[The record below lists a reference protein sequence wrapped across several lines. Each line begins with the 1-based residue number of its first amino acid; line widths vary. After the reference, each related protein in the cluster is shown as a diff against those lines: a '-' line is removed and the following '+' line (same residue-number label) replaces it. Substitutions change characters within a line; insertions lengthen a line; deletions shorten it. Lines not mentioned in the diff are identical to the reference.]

1 MSSGQASTLRRT
13 ALYAQHLALGG
24 RMVPFVGWEMPVQ
37 YKGIVE
43 EHHAVRQ
50 RTGLFDV
57 SHMGRLELT
66 GPDAASFLRGLVTY
80 DIARLEVGK
89 GHYGLVCQ
97 EDGGIL
103 DDVYVFR
110 LAPAGGGSASAE
122 GGRPLASGG
131 EQRFLM
137 VANSANA
144 DRIRDWAQ
152 RHLRPSLRATVED
165 RQPETV
171 MMALQGPDAHRYLAR
186 LVPSLAEGLGRQ
198 RAAEVSLAG
207 VTVFFS
213 RTGYTGED
221 GFEIILPSAAGVIL
235 WKWFVEHGVQPCG
248 LGARDSLR
256 LEAALPLYGNDI
268 DTTTNPFEAG
278 LGWVVTFDDGADF
291 VGREAFLRIREAGVQ
306 RHLACLKAE
315 ERGVIRPG
323 HAVLHSGR
331 RVSELTSG
339 GFSPTLGVS
348 IGMAYLPTEL
358 ASVGTELQVDVRGRP
373 LRAQVV
379 KRPFYKRPKAG

>member
-1 MSSGQASTLRRT
+1 MSTGQASTLRRT

-24 RMVPFVGWEMPVQ
+24 RMVPFAGWEMPVQ

-50 RTGLFDV
+50 RVGLFDV
-57 SHMGRLELT
+57 SHMGRLEVT
-66 GPDAASFLRGLVTY
+66 GPDAASFLRSLVTY
-80 DIARLEVGK
+80 DIARLEVGE
-89 GHYGLVCQ
+89 GHYALVCQ

-110 LAPAGGGSASAE
+110 LAPAGGGSASGE

-131 EQRFLM
+131 DERFLM
-137 VANSANA
+137 VVNSANA
-144 DRIRDWAQ
+144 DRVRDWAHE
-152 RHLRPSLRATVED
+152 HLTPSLRAAVED
-165 RQPETV
+165 RQAETV
-171 MMALQGPDAHRYLAR
+171 MLALQGPDAQRYLAR
-186 LVPSLAEGLGRQ
+186 LVPPLVEGLRP
-198 RAAEVSLAG
+198 RRCAEVSLAG

-221 GFEIILPSAAGVIL
+221 GVEIILPSEAGVTL
-235 WKWFVEHGVQPCG
+235 WEWFVEYGVQPCG

-256 LEAALPLYGNDI
+256 LEVALALYGNDI

-291 VGREAFLRIREAGVQ
+291 VGREALLPIREAGVQ
-306 RHLACLKAE
+306 RHLICLKAQ
-315 ERGVIRPG
+315 ERGVMRAGYPI
-323 HAVLHSGR
+323 LHSGR

-379 KRPFYKRPKAG
+379 QRPFYKRPKAG

>member
-1 MSSGQASTLRRT
+1 MSSGQPVTLRRT
-13 ALYAQHLALGG
+13 ALYNQHLALGG
-24 RMVPFVGWEMPVQ
+24 RMVPFAGWEMPVQ

-50 RTGLFDV
+50 RVGLFDV
-57 SHMGRLELT
+57 SHMGRLEVT
-66 GPDAASFLRGLVTY
+66 GPDAASFLRSLVTY
-80 DIARLEVGK
+80 DIAGLEVGK

-110 LAPAGGGSASAE
+110 LADE
-122 GGRPLASGG
+122 
-131 EQRFLM
+131 RFLM
-137 VANSANA
+137 VVNSANA
-144 DRIRDWAQ
+144 DKIGDWIRQ
-152 RHLRPSLRATVED
+152 HLRSSLRVAVED
-165 RQPETV
+165 RQAQTV
-171 MMALQGPDAHRYLAR
+171 MVALQGPDAQRYLAR

-198 RAAEVSLAG
+198 RGAEVSLAG

-221 GFEIILPSAAGVIL
+221 GVEIILPSGAGVIL
-235 WKWFVEHGVQPCG
+235 WQWFAEHGVQPCG

-268 DTTTNPFEAG
+268 DATTNPFEAG
-278 LGWVVTFDDGADF
+278 LGWVVTLDDGADF
-291 VGREAFLRIREAGVQ
+291 IGREALLRIREAGVQ
-306 RHLACLKAE
+306 RQLVCLKAQ
-315 ERGVIRPG
+315 ERGVMRVG
-323 HAVLHSGR
+323 HPILHSGR

-348 IGMAYLPTEL
+348 IGMGYLPTEL
-358 ASVGTELQVDVRGRP
+358 ASVGTELDVDVRGKP

-379 KRPFYKRPKAG
+379 KRPFYKRTKAG

>member
-1 MSSGQASTLRRT
+1 MSSGQALTLRRT
-13 ALYAQHLALGG
+13 PLYAQHVALGG
-24 RMVPFVGWEMPVQ
+24 RMVPFAGWEMPVQ

-50 RTGLFDV
+50 RVGLFDV
-57 SHMGRLELT
+57 SHMGRLEVT
-66 GPDAASFLRGLVTY
+66 GPDAAPFLRSLVTY
-80 DIARLEVGK
+80 DIAGLAVGES
-89 GHYGLVCQ
+89 HYALVCR

-110 LAPAGGGSASAE
+110 PAPAE

-131 EQRFLM
+131 DERFLM
-137 VANSANA
+137 VVNSANA
-144 DRIRDWAQ
+144 DRIRNWVQ
-152 RHLRPSLRATVED
+152 RHLPPSLRATVED
-165 RQPETV
+165 RQAGTV
-171 MMALQGPDAHRYLAR
+171 MLALQGPDAQRYLAR

-198 RAAEVSLAG
+198 RGAEVSLAG

-221 GFEIILPSAAGVIL
+221 GVEIILPSAAGVIL

-268 DTTTNPFEAG
+268 DATTNPFEAG
-278 LGWVVTFDDGADF
+278 LGWVVSFDDGADF
-291 VGREAFLRIREAGVQ
+291 IGREALLRIREAGVQ
-306 RHLACLKAE
+306 RHLTCLKAQD
-315 ERGVIRPG
+315 RGVMRAGYPI
-323 HAVLHSGR
+323 LHSGR

-348 IGMAYLPTEL
+348 IGMAYLQPEL
-358 ASVGTELQVDVRGRP
+358 AAAGTELEVDVRGRP

-379 KRPFYKRPKAG
+379 QRPFYRRPKAG

>member
-1 MSSGQASTLRRT
+1 MSNGQAPTLRRT
-13 ALYAQHLALGG
+13 PLYAQHVALGG
-24 RMVPFVGWEMPVQ
+24 RMIPFVGWEMPVQ

-50 RTGLFDV
+50 RVGLFDV
-57 SHMGRLELT
+57 SHMGRLEVT
-66 GPDAASFLRGLVTY
+66 GPDAAPFLRSLVTY
-80 DIARLEVGK
+80 DIARLAVGE
-89 GHYGLVCQ
+89 GHYALVCQ

-131 EQRFLM
+131 DERFLM
-137 VANSANA
+137 VVNSANA

-152 RHLRPSLRATVED
+152 RHLAPSLRATVED
-165 RQPETV
+165 PQAETV
-171 MMALQGPDAHRYLAR
+171 MLALQGPDAQRYLAR
-186 LVPSLAEGLGRQ
+186 LMPSLAEGLGRQ

-221 GFEIILPSAAGVIL
+221 GVEIILPSAAGVIL

-268 DTTTNPFEAG
+268 DATTNPFEAG
-278 LGWVVTFDDGADF
+278 LGWVVSLDDGADF
-291 VGREAFLRIREAGVQ
+291 IGREALLPIREAGVQ
-306 RHLACLKAE
+306 RHLTCLKALG
-315 ERGVIRPG
+315 RGVMRAGCP
-323 HAVLHSGR
+323 VLHSGR

-348 IGMAYLPTEL
+348 IGMAYLPPEL
-358 ASVGTELQVDVRGRP
+358 AAVGTELEVDVRGRP
-373 LRAQVV
+373 LPAQVV
-379 KRPFYKRPKAG
+379 QRPFYKRPKAG

>member
-50 RTGLFDV
+50 RVGLFDV
-57 SHMGRLELT
+57 SHMGRLEVT
-66 GPDAASFLRGLVTY
+66 GPDAASFLRSLVTY
-80 DIARLEVGK
+80 DIARLEVGE
-89 GHYGLVCQ
+89 GHYALVCQ

-110 LAPAGGGSASAE
+110 LADE
-122 GGRPLASGG
+122 
-131 EQRFLM
+131 RFLM
-137 VANSANA
+137 VVNSANA
-144 DRIRDWAQ
+144 DRIRDWAP
-152 RHLRPSLRATVED
+152 RHLTPSLQAAVED
-165 RQPETV
+165 RQRETA
-171 MMALQGPDAHRYLAR
+171 MLALQGPQAVQEMGRVLPT
-186 LVPSLAEGLGRQ
+186 VAEGLAGRHST
-198 RAAEVSLAG
+198 EVSLAAA
-207 VTVFFS
+207 TVFIS

-221 GFEIILPSAAGVIL
+221 GFEIIAPLPSRPAPRPFLPTAAAEPLGAGVGL
-235 WKWFVEHGVQPCG
+235 WLYLVGRGVQPCG

-268 DTTTNPFEAG
+268 DTSTNPFEAG

-291 VGREAFLRIREAGVQ
+291 IGREALLRIREAGVQ
-306 RHLACLKAE
+306 RHLTCLKAQ
-315 ERGVIRPG
+315 ERGVMRPG
-323 HAVLHSGR
+323 YAVLHSGR

-348 IGMAYLPTEL
+348 IGIAYLPPEL
-358 ASVGTELQVDVRGRP
+358 ASVGTEVEVDVRGRP

-379 KRPFYKRPKAG
+379 QRPFYKRGKPG